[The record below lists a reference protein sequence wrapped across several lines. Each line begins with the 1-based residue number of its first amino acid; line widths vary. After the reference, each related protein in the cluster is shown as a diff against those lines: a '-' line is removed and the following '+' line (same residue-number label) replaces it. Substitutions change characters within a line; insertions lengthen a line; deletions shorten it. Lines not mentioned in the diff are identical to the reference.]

1 MRDHSSWEGWAK
13 MKIHQ
18 KKKFNQIEDDEEK
31 KKSKIHFIKIVC
43 SIKSRKWKCIRNDK
57 RVSWKNAKSSKNDE
71 SLSNWKKQKCS
82 WMKAN
87 KIPHTHTHTHKTQKK
102 NIYLL
107 KNEEKKMRVSDLPTR
122 YDAKKSKKRKSP
134 S

>member
-1 MRDHSSWEGWAK
+1 
-13 MKIHQ
+13 
-18 KKKFNQIEDDEEK
+18 
-31 KKSKIHFIKIVC
+31 
-43 SIKSRKWKCIRNDK
+43 
-57 RVSWKNAKSSKNDE
+57 
-71 SLSNWKKQKCS
+71 
-82 WMKAN
+82 MKAN